1 MINTSKIM
9 ATKKMSWDEA
19 IIQVLT
25 ENGGVMHY
33 RDIADA
39 IAEKNLRSPEEMGAT
54 PANTVNVIIHSDK
67 LKDKV
72 ASTGERGK
80 YVLASVLQQN
90 PILVPVTPNEEDE
103 DDEGD
108 VRDALISAFG
118 RFWNREMFEKNELKL
133 LGINMLASPKTKNI
147 SGVDFS
153 DHPGIYMLHKGYQV
167 IYVGQ
172 ATHLCERLI
181 YHTTKDLRNRWDN
194 FSWFSIKD
202 ITSDSEECKD
212 RSFSEPS
219 LLDTLEALLIETL
232 GPERN
237 KKAGNEFSDKEFEQI
252 SSGEYYKRL
261 ASSKNKKY

>member
-1 MINTSKIM
+1 M

-39 IAEKNLRSPEEMGAT
+39 IAEKGLRTQEDMGAT
-54 PANTVNVIIHSDK
+54 PANTVNVILHSDK
-67 LKDKV
+67 LKGKV

-80 YVLASVLQQN
+80 YVLTSILQQN
-90 PILVPVTPNEEDE
+90 PILAPATPSEDDE

-108 VRDALISAFG
+108 VRDAMISAFG
-118 RFWNREMFEKNELKL
+118 RFWDRAIFEKNESRLY
-133 LGINMLASPKTKNI
+133 GINFLAGSKNNNI

-153 DHPGIYMLHKGYQV
+153 EHPGIYMLHKGYQV

-172 ATHLCERLI
+172 ATHLCERLN

-202 ITSDSEECKD
+202 ISSDNEECKD
-212 RSFSEPS
+212 RLFSDAS

-237 KKAGNEFSDKEFEQI
+237 KKAGNEFIDKEFEQI
-252 SSGEYYKRL
+252 TQAEYYKRL
-261 ASSKNKKY
+261 AQGKRKK